1 MAAKPGQL
9 GSRVSTPERPG
20 IDQEGSENIVR
31 YLFTNRNFT
40 AGNPIANAV
49 VILVGTVAILASV
62 VVGFFAAVVLGAAL
76 LILAAIIGIR
86 LWWLRRK
93 ISASGAASR
102 RGSPEHRSSTQT
114 IEGEYHV
121 VVDRRDDAGR

>member
-1 MAAKPGQL
+1 M
-9 GSRVSTPERPG
+9 
-20 IDQEGSENIVR
+20 R
-31 YLFTNRNFT
+31 YTFTNRNLP

-49 VILVGTVAILASV
+49 VILVGTVAILASI

-76 LILAAIIGIR
+76 LILAALIGIR

-93 ISASGAASR
+93 MSASGEASR
-102 RGSPEHRSSTQT
+102 PGSPAHRAGTQT

-121 VVDRRDDAGR
+121 IVDERNDSGR